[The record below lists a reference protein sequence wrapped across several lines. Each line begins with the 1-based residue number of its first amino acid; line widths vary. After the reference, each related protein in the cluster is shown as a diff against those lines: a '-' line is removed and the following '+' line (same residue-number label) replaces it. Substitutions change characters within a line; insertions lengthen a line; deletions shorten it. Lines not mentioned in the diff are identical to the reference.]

1 MTPLKDPE
9 LRILQLLKE
18 NNKLRWED
26 LVKKSGLSRRWVHLN
41 VVKLVERGLVEKNRV
56 ERSDEYPSPV
66 YYSISKLP
74 KDVEAELEAFKTANE
89 YARAQEIA
97 EAISVGIRSTER
109 SLEEFSLLFKDV
121 SKLVEII
128 DESAKWLE
136 EIKPL
141 INDIEGAVKAGDIP
155 KEILNAPAD
164 EAVKMFLAFK
174 VERGEMSPEIL
185 DLPLKEAIQKY
196 CSEKRL
202 NA

>member
-41 VVKLVERGLVEKNRV
+41 VVKLVERGLVEKNRL
-56 ERSDEYPSPV
+56 EKSDEYPLPV

-74 KDVEAELEAFKTANE
+74 KDVEAELKSFKTANE

-97 EAISVGIRSTER
+97 EAISVGISSTKR
-109 SLEEFSLLFKDV
+109 SLEKFSLLFKDV

-136 EIKPL
+136 GIKPL
-141 INDIEGAVKAGDIP
+141 IDDIEGAVKAGDIP